1 MKKVFIVILLF
12 FLNILYINAE
22 DYQDIILRKVN
33 NFRVESG
40 LKPLKLNKELN
51 KIAIVKAKDM
61 AKEDQLKHR
70 WNKEKTIVTYK
81 AHNGQDLPL
90 PRYYKTTIYT
100 DDQRQ
105 LLWLYAED
113 KGVKWVKGFEVIGA
127 NTVNKDYYERLLKE
141 KNENGIGLHEDN
153 IEEIERKKAIN
164 RMAKLQ
170 NLTNRKKAQRRQIR
184 REEEDIM
191 YQYLSA
197 DYCPF

>member
-1 MKKVFIVILLF
+1 MFLYFIIDHLESLYLF
-12 FLNILYINAE
+12 ICMT
-22 DYQDIILRKVN
+22 II
-33 NFRVESG
+33 
-40 LKPLKLNKELN
+40 
-51 KIAIVKAKDM
+51 
-61 AKEDQLKHR
+61 
-70 WNKEKTIVTYK
+70 
-81 AHNGQDLPL
+81 PL

-113 KGVKWVKGFEVIGA
+113 KGVKWVNGFEVIGA

-141 KNENGIGLHEDN
+141 KNEKGIGLHEDN

-184 REEEDIM
+184 REEEDII

-197 DYCPF
+197 EYCPF

>member
-1 MKKVFIVILLF
+1 M
-12 FLNILYINAE
+12 
-22 DYQDIILRKVN
+22 
-33 NFRVESG
+33 
-40 LKPLKLNKELN
+40 
-51 KIAIVKAKDM
+51 
-61 AKEDQLKHR
+61 KHR
-70 WNKEKTIVTYK
+70 WNGEKTIITYK

-141 KNENGIGLHEDN
+141 KNENGIGLHDDN

-164 RMAKLQ
+164 RMAKLPYRDWE
-170 NLTNRKKAQRRQIR
+170 TEKRHDKDKSEEKRKISC
-184 REEEDIM
+184 INT
-191 YQYLSA
+191 YQKRIGRA
-197 DYCPF
+197 HV

>member
-1 MKKVFIVILLF
+1 MVKYLLTVMKHISIVLCS
-12 FLNILYINAE
+12 
-22 DYQDIILRKVN
+22 K
-33 NFRVESG
+33 G
-40 LKPLKLNKELN
+40 LGANY
-51 KIAIVKAKDM
+51 AKRN
-61 AKEDQLKHR
+61 QLKHR
-70 WNKEKTIVTYK
+70 WNKEKTIITYK

-141 KNENGIGLHEDN
+141 KNENGIGLHGDS

-164 RMAKLQ
+164 QMNKLQ
-170 NLTNRKKAQRRQIR
+170 NLTTYRDWENYSWFSRKT
-184 REEEDIM
+184 
-191 YQYLSA
+191 
-197 DYCPF
+197 PF